1 MKNKTNFLSVQFNRE
16 AYHLENE

>member
-1 MKNKTNFLSVQFNRE
+1 MKNKTNFLLIQFSRE